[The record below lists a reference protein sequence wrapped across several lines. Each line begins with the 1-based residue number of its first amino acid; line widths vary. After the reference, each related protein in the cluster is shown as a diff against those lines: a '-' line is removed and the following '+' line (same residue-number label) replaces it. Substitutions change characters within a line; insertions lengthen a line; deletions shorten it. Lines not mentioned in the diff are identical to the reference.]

1 MSQIYVSGPWS
12 FASGVQQV
20 VKSIKAKSKGDKV
33 VYSEKGTEYQF
44 SKLEQS
50 DYVVFVLDGFA
61 WQQRLESISK
71 GMLSELIWCI
81 NHRVPMF
88 LAYKSANG
96 LGIYTAEIDDNLTF
110 KGIAGT
116 ADNFYQIINNQFGTI
131 AASNPFDAVLKVNND
146 SGYTIQGEGVY
157 LKGELLDGPLD
168 FLNVEQPKSYFY

>member
-1 MSQIYVSGPWS
+1 MGYTNESNLCFRSFSSG
-12 FASGVQQV
+12 V
-20 VKSIKAKSKGDKV
+20 VKSIKTQSKRDKV

-96 LGIYTAEIDDNLTF
+96 LGIYATEIDDNLTF

-116 ADNFYQIINNQFGTI
+116 ANTFYQIINNQFGTI
-131 AASNPFDAVLKVNND
+131 VAPNDTSGFVLSYQDADLGSD
-146 SGYTIQGEGVY
+146 CVY
-157 LKGELLDGPLD
+157 LKGEWIADPLD